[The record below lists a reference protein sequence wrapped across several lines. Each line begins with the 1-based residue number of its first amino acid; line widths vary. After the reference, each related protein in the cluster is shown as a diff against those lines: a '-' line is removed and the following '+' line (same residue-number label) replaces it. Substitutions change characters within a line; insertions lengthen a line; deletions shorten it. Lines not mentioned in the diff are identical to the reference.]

1 MDIKT
6 SNKFFY
12 DKIGEVH
19 QRDGGMLI
27 GINFPQLKINKK
39 HPTRSRNQN
48 LNKNISV

>member
-1 MDIKT
+1 MCKPTNYTNQIIEKKPNERNRMDIKT

-27 GINFPQLKINKK
+27 GINFP
-39 HPTRSRNQN
+39 
-48 LNKNISV
+48 